1 MGYLFQLMA
10 LVIINNK
17 QLFTLMCANCWNKY
31 CTEKQ
36 FIFQP
41 ENIVICLEIV
51 SERAKPTESW
61 KLQLQDTFMKNSK
74 LNCAMK

>member
-1 MGYLFQLMA
+1 MQYLFQLKA

-17 QLFTLMCANCWNKY
+17 RLFILMCANCWNKY

-41 ENIVICLEIV
+41 ENNVICLETV
-51 SERAKPTESW
+51 SDSAKPT
-61 KLQLQDTFMKNSK
+61 
-74 LNCAMK
+74 